1 MQTYLTGK
9 AIDELVNCKPNEWKV
24 FIAMVK
30 IARHNVVD
38 LLRYYDK
45 VTNSCKL
52 GDKSIETAITG
63 LRKKGILVRTQL
75 PKVWFIDPLYI
86 MKGSHVKI
94 FSVAKMIED
103 RNSCKILER
112 IREWEEETMEKESRL
127 NVGVLN
133 V

>member
-30 IARHNVVD
+30 IARYNVVD
-38 LLRYYDK
+38 LPRYYDK
-45 VTNSCKL
+45 VASGCRL

-63 LRKKGILVRTQL
+63 LRKRGILVRTQL

-86 MKGSHVKI
+86 MNGSHVKV

-103 RNSCKILER
+103 RNSSKILER
-112 IREWEEETMEKESRL
+112 IREWEEEDMEKETSL